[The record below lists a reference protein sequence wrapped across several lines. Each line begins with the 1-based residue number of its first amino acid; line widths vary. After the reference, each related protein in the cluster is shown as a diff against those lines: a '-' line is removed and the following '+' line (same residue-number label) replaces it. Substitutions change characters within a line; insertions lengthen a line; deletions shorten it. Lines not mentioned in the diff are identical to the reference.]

1 MKLKELLPVVDAFA
15 DLTIIIV
22 NPKDTSDEIVIRA
35 GLTYRAHKILNKY
48 EELKIKYLQPICD
61 YVENAYL
68 AIYLIGDEMLFQD
81 WRQDV

>member
-22 NPKDTSDEIVIRA
+22 NPKDTSDEIVIGA

-48 EELKIKYLQPICD
+48 EELKIKSLQPICD
-61 YVENAYL
+61 YVGNAYL
-68 AIYLIGDEMLFQD
+68 AIYLIGDAMLLPD